1 MAAGY
6 CFRDHFIGFMGT
18 EATREAPAANA
29 ASRPPVPA
37 DPSTRR
43 VGGRFWVLAASD
55 DEEDDDGDPAGRSPA
70 DYSPT
75 PSDVICEAFNPRY
88 SEEEMATLVDDIVPG
103 DDLARI
109 GLRTEDRVEVVRRI
123 IHRRTAA
130 TAIRP
135 WKGPLPKVATLVND
149 IVPGDDPARIGLRTE
164 DRVEVVRRII
174 HRRTAATAIQPWK
187 GPLPKAPGSYGLPF
201 VSAIRDRLDFYYFQG
216 EAKYFESRVEK
227 HGSTVLRINVP
238 PGPFMARDPRVV
250 AVLDAKSFPVLF
262 DVDKVEK
269 KNLFTGTYMPST
281 SLTGGFRVCSYLDP
295 SEPTHT
301 KVKQLLFSLL
311 ASRKDAVIPAFR
323 SHFSSLLATVESQLV
338 LGGKSN
344 FNMLNDFTSFE
355 FIADAYFGVLPSA
368 SDLGTTGPTKAA
380 KWLIFQLHPLVTFG
394 LPLILEE
401 PLLHTVLLPPI
412 FVSGDYKALYKYF
425 YAAATKALDM
435 AESLGLNRDEA
446 CHNLLF
452 ATVFNSYGGL
462 KVMLP
467 GILGRIAEAGE
478 KFHQRLAAEALEKM
492 ELTKSAVWEALR
504 LDPPGKGSKLL
515 QYVYWSNGR
524 ETESPSVDNKQ
535 CPGKNLVV
543 LVGRLLVVEMFLR
556 YDTFAADVGVD
567 LLGPKVEFT
576 GVTKATSGPG
586 AV

>member
-1 MAAGY
+1 MNQSAVG
-6 CFRDHFIGFMGT
+6 
-18 EATREAPAANA
+18 
-29 ASRPPVPA
+29 SLVP
-37 DPSTRR
+37 R
-43 VGGRFWVLAASD
+43 
-55 DEEDDDGDPAGRSPA
+55 
-70 DYSPT
+70 
-75 PSDVICEAFNPRY
+75 
-88 SEEEMATLVDDIVPG
+88 
-103 DDLARI
+103 
-109 GLRTEDRVEVVRRI
+109 
-123 IHRRTAA
+123 
-130 TAIRP
+130 
-135 WKGPLPKVATLVND
+135 
-149 IVPGDDPARIGLRTE
+149 
-164 DRVEVVRRII
+164 
-174 HRRTAATAIQPWK
+174 Q
-187 GPLPKAPGSYGLPF
+187 APGSYGLPF

-338 LGGKSN
+338 LAGKSN
-344 FNMLNDFTSFE
+344 FNTLNDFTSFE

-368 SDLGTTGPTKAA
+368 SGLGTTGPTKAA

-478 KFHQRLAAEALEKM
+478 KFHQRLAAEVRTAVADAGGKVTIEALEKM

-504 LDPPGKGSKLL
+504 LEPPVKFQYGRAKADMNIESHDAVFAVNKGEMLFGYQPCATKDPRVFGSTAREFVGDRFVGEGSKLL

-556 YDTFAADVGVD
+556 YDTFTADVGVD